1 MDTMTLEVQSRSL
14 ESRARDLLNSNLI
27 PAEYYGRGVA
37 NKSLQIDYQTFRKLF
52 RFAGTNTVIELNVDG
67 KEKVNVLVH
76 DLQRDPVSDLIT
88 HIDFVNVRM
97 DEEIH
102 THIPL
107 EFVGVSKAVKELG
120 GILVHHLDEIEVKCL
135 PKALVHN
142 IEVSLDPLV
151 DFHSFVR
158 VKDIVL
164 PPGITVLDNLED
176 VVVSASAP
184 RVEEEAVAP
193 AAEGVAAG
201 AAAGAVAPVEG
212 AEPAAEGGE
221 KA

>member
-135 PKALVHN
+135 PKDLVHN

-164 PPGITVLDNLED
+164 PPGVAVLNNLED

-184 RVEEEAVAP
+184 RVEEEAAVAP
-193 AAEGVAAG
+193 AAEGVGETAAT
-201 AAAGAVAPVEG
+201 VEG
-212 AEPAAEGGE
+212 AEPAAEGGSGG

>member
-1 MDTMTLEVQSRSL
+1 MDTMLLEVQSRSL
-14 ESRARDLLNSNLI
+14 KSKARDLLNSNLI

-67 KEKVNVLVH
+67 KEKMNVLVH

-88 HIDFVNVRM
+88 HIDFMNVRM

-164 PPGITVLDNLED
+164 PPGVAVMNNLED
-176 VVVSASAP
+176 VVVNASAP
-184 RVEEEAVAP
+184 RIEEEAVAP
-193 AAEGVAAG
+193 AAEGAAG
-201 AAAGAVAPVEG
+201 ETAATAEG
-212 AEPAAEGGE
+212 AEPAAAEGGG